1 MSKELNDVTMDVVA
15 EVSETAT
22 NAGSDI
28 VDLVPTDMDYSVT
41 ESNGKLNAGAIA
53 VIGVGAVAIGAGIVK
68 IVKTIKKRRA
78 AKMEVVDADGDDE
91 FIDEDE
97 FEDAEIAEEL
107 EKETIKQKAAKV
119 KAKAK
124 AKVKKESVEE
134 AEETEE

>member
-97 FEDAEIAEEL
+97 FEDAEEL